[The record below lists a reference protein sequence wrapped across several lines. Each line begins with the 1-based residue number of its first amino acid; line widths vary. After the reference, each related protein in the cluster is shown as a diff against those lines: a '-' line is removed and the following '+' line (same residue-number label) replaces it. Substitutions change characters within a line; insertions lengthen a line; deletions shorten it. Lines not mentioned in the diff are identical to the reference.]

1 MFSGLGHHAI
11 VSSDQNQCKVNATG
25 ACNHGAHQ
33 FLVAGHVYKGNGV
46 LAGHL
51 HGRVTQLNGDAA
63 LFFFR
68 QAVYIHAR
76 KRQHQTG
83 FAMVNMTRC
92 TDNHGRLKLQKLQG
106 VGQILCV
113 V

>member
-1 MFSGLGHHAI
+1 MFLSLGHDAI
-11 VSSDQNQCKVNATG
+11 VSGDQDQRKVNATG
-25 ACNHGAHQ
+25 ACNHGADQ
-33 FLVAGHVYKGNGV
+33 FFMAGHVDKGYGV
-46 LAGHL
+46 LAGYL
-51 HGRVTQLNGDAA
+51 HGRITQLNGDAA

-92 TDNHGRLKLQKLQG
+92 TDNHGRLKL
-106 VGQILCV
+106 
-113 V
+113 